1 MNTRPSTSRQNS
13 LQNLSRSIGLAAL
26 TNTRSVY
33 RTPKRWQTRQRRPA
47 AVASS
52 LTSKA
57 SLVQADILLRQ
68 QALSAAR
75 QGDYERAIAFFNELI
90 ERNPVSA
97 NDYNN
102 RGLAYFQAGQKGAA
116 IADYNHALQLNPG
129 LGSVYNNRANY
140 YAVQGQLLD
149 AILDY
154 SMAIELEP
162 NNIRAWI
169 NQGITFRDLQMY
181 DRAIECFDLALTL
194 NQLEGHVYG
203 ERGRVHHLRGDW
215 NCAIADYE
223 RAIAHLPHSS
233 GTNINASVRLRLQIE
248 FWLSELL
255 TPLQH

>member
-13 LQNLSRSIGLAAL
+13 LQNLSRSVSLAAL
-26 TNTRSVY
+26 TSTRSVY
-33 RTPKRWQTRQRRPA
+33 RTPKRWQTRQRRSFA
-47 AVASS
+47 LGSS
-52 LTSKA
+52 LASKA
-57 SLVQADILLRQ
+57 NLIQADILLRQ

-75 QGDYERAIAFFNELI
+75 QGDYERAIAFFSELI
-90 ERNPVSA
+90 ERNPDSA

-129 LGSVYNNRANY
+129 LGSVYNNRGNY
-140 YAVQGQLLD
+140 HAAEGQLLD

-154 SMAIELEP
+154 SMAIEIDP

-194 NQLEGHVYG
+194 QQLEGHVYG

-215 NCAIADYE
+215 NCAISDYE
-223 RAIAHLPHSS
+223 RAIAHLSQS
-233 GTNINASVRLRLQIE
+233 ASTTVNASAQLKLQIE

-255 TPLQH
+255 TPLQY

>member
-1 MNTRPSTSRQNS
+1 
-13 LQNLSRSIGLAAL
+13 
-26 TNTRSVY
+26 
-33 RTPKRWQTRQRRPA
+33 
-47 AVASS
+47 
-52 LTSKA
+52 
-57 SLVQADILLRQ
+57 LVQADILLRQ

-90 ERNPVSA
+90 ERNPDSA

-102 RGLAYFQAGQKGAA
+102 RGLVYFQAGQKGAA

-129 LGSVYNNRANY
+129 LGNVYNNRANY
-140 YAVQGQLLD
+140 YAVEGQLLD

-154 SMAIELEP
+154 SMAIEINP

-194 NQLEGHVYG
+194 EQLQGHVYG

-215 NCAIADYE
+215 NCAIADYK
-223 RAIAHLPHSS
+223 RAIAYLSQALGGS
-233 GTNINASVRLRLQIE
+233 ADASVRLRIQIE
-248 FWLSELL
+248 LWLTELL
-255 TPLQH
+255 NPLQA